1 MRKIAEF
8 QFGTN
13 VLEIRYRFVIST
25 VAPRFKKYCFFL
37 TSKYFKRV
45 ARYYKRVARYFKR
58 VARYFKR
65 VARYFKKVAR
75 WILIFLFWARI
86 VLKVPELDRSLRAPK
101 FSQLSAAAG
110 LAD

>member
-37 TSKYFKRV
+37 TRKYFKRV
-45 ARYYKRVARYFKR
+45 ARYYKR

-86 VLKVPELDRSLRAPK
+86 VLKVPELDRSLLSPK
-101 FSQLSAAAG
+101 FS
-110 LAD
+110 

>member
-1 MRKIAEF
+1 MRNIAEF

-37 TSKYFKRV
+37 TRKYFKRV
-45 ARYYKRVARYFKR
+45 ARYY
-58 VARYFKR
+58 KR

-86 VLKVPELDRSLRAPK
+86 VLKVPELDRSLRALK
-101 FSQLSAAAG
+101 FSQ
-110 LAD
+110 